1 MDIKQLFDNQINEVS
16 REEIIAALLDVTD
29 GVYDAFEL
37 SHKTGLPLERSQK
50 IIDVRDK
57 CLSNKVLQ

>member
-1 MDIKQLFDNQINEVS
+1 MFDNQINEVS

>member
-1 MDIKQLFDNQINEVS
+1 MFDNQINEVS

-37 SHKTGLPLERSQK
+37 SHKTGLPLERSQE

-57 CLSNKVLQ
+57 CLSNKVSL

>member
-37 SHKTGLPLERSQK
+37 SHKTGLPLERSQE

>member
-1 MDIKQLFDNQINEVS
+1 MFDNQINEVS

-37 SHKTGLPLERSQK
+37 SHKTGLPLERSQE

>member
-1 MDIKQLFDNQINEVS
+1 MTPNEAS